1 MSELRLILFD
11 VDGTLVDSQ
20 GDIVASMTRAFEGE
34 GLEAPTREATLS
46 IVGLSLEVAIPQLAP
61 GLDAS
66 AYDRMVAGYK
76 AAYMELRAAQ
86 GSQKSS
92 PLYPYARDVLD
103 QLATI
108 DHYLLGV
115 ATGKSR
121 RGLDALLAG
130 HGMTKMFLTQQV
142 SDHHPSKPHPAMVLA
157 ALSETGVAPENA
169 VMIGDTSFDMQMA
182 RAAGVR
188 ALGVGWGYHKPE
200 DLEPHADAVI
210 HDFRDLPGA
219 IDRIWESER

>member
-20 GDIVASMTRAFEGE
+20 GDIIASMTRAFEAE
-34 GLEAPTREATLS
+34 GLDAPTREAILG
-46 IVGLSLEVAIPQLAP
+46 IVGLSLEVAMPKLAP
-61 GLDAS
+61 GLDTPAH
-66 AYDRMVAGYK
+66 DRMVEAYK

-92 PLYPYARDVLD
+92 PFYPYARDVLD
-103 QLATI
+103 QLAGI

-130 HGMTKMFLTQQV
+130 HGMTEMFLTQQV
-142 SDHHPSKPHPAMVLA
+142 SDHHPSKPHPSMVLT
-157 ALSETGVAPENA
+157 ALAETGVAPENA
-169 VMIGDTSFDMQMA
+169 VIIGDTSFDMQMA

-188 ALGVGWGYHKPE
+188 ALGVGWGYHRPE
-200 DLEPHADAVI
+200 DLDPHADAVI
-210 HDFRDLPGA
+210 HDFRDLPAA
-219 IDRIWESER
+219 IDRVWESER